1 MVHYIIKHKGDN
13 LLVRKGGRGRRC
25 YAIEAAKTFRYIEQA
40 QNYIDTM
47 LDADHWMPV
56 KIER

>member
-1 MVHYIIKHKGDN
+1 MIHYIIKHKDDN

-25 YAIEAAKTFRYIEQA
+25 YAIEAAKTFRYIAQA
-40 QNYIDTM
+40 LNYIATM
-47 LDADHWMPV
+47 PDADQWTAI

>member
-1 MVHYIIKHKGDN
+1 MVHYIIKRKDDN

-25 YAIEAAKTFRYIEQA
+25 YAIEAAKTFRYLAQA
-40 QNYIDTM
+40 QNYIASM
-47 LDADHWMPV
+47 PDADQWVTV